1 MEDSELLGFLI
12 FIGVSLTLFI
22 IIMTTWMV
30 ITSLEIDNPHPK
42 NPKPNLAYTDSEFYL
57 IETLIHHKGKMLTI
71 KEIGC
76 SQITMDVFILKQ
88 KRVKM
93 GILPNKNHL
102 PTFDIIISKEENGI
116 TRYGIRK

>member
-1 MEDSELLGFLI
+1 MEDSELLGGLI

-22 IIMTTWMV
+22 IIMTTW
-30 ITSLEIDNPHPK
+30 ICISDNPYPK
-42 NPKPNLAYTDSEFYL
+42 NPKPNLEYTDSEVYL

-76 SQITMDVFILKQ
+76 SQITMNGFILKQ
-88 KRVKM
+88 KKVKM

-102 PTFDIIISKEENGI
+102 PTFDITISKEEDGI